1 MKALQLSPGETTPRL
16 VDVSQPEP
24 GPGQVLMRVGGAGAC
39 HSDLHLMEGLA
50 ALMGQDAFTLGHE
63 NAGWIEALGPGV
75 AGFEVGQPVAVYG
88 PWGCGVCR
96 TCRQGNENYCETGSL
111 TKGGGGGLG
120 IDGGMAEYLLVPSP
134 RLLVPLD
141 KLAPWQAAPLTDAAL
156 TPYHAVK
163 RSLPRLVPGSAAV
176 VIGAGGLGHM
186 AVQILKALT
195 PAKVIVV
202 DARAEALE
210 LATSLGADKTVL
222 TSDKTVEEV
231 RGLTNG
237 RGAELVLD
245 LVGSSDTLPVAAGS
259 GCLLGDVTLVGL
271 GMGTVPFGFMT
282 QPYECSL
289 TATYWGGIIELMEV
303 IALAEAGMLEAH
315 IERFPLDQ
323 AVEAYDRMREGRLQ
337 GRAVIVP

>member
-1 MKALQLSPGETTPRL
+1 
-16 VDVSQPEP
+16 
-24 GPGQVLMRVGGAGAC
+24 
-39 HSDLHLMEGLA
+39 
-50 ALMGQDAFTLGHE
+50 
-63 NAGWIEALGPGV
+63 
-75 AGFEVGQPVAVYG
+75 
-88 PWGCGVCR
+88 
-96 TCRQGNENYCETGSL
+96 
-111 TKGGGGGLG
+111 
-120 IDGGMAEYLLVPSP
+120 
-134 RLLVPLD
+134 
-141 KLAPWQAAPLTDAAL
+141 
-156 TPYHAVK
+156 
-163 RSLPRLVPGSAAV
+163 
-176 VIGAGGLGHM
+176 
-186 AVQILKALT
+186 VQILKALT